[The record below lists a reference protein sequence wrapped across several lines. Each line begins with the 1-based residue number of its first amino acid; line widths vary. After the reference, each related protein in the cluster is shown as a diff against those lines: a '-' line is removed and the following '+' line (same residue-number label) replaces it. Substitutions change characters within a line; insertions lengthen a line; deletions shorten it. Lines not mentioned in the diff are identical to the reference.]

1 LKDIKEDTLGISN
14 FHWERER
21 DRDRERDRECPHRLL
36 PGKTMSVLQGS
47 VTQTLQSFMLAL
59 DSDEVGGV
67 STDASL
73 AETMAKIAENRI
85 NQEIH

>member
-1 LKDIKEDTLGISN
+1 
-14 FHWERER
+14 
-21 DRDRERDRECPHRLL
+21 
-36 PGKTMSVLQGS
+36 MSVLQGS